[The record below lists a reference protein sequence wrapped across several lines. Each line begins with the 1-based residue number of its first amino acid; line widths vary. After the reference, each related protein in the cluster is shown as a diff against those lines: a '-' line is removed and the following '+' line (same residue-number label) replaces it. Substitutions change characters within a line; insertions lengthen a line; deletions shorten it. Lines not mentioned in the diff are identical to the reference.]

1 MQARPIRAC
10 THIPNV
16 ALVDVSVFVWL
27 SRSRISEQWSY
38 GLCTLDLYVRARA
51 HWPNVTQTDLN
62 VVVVII
68 GVVVAKVV
76 AVLRTYRRFLK

>member
-1 MQARPIRAC
+1 MVVTKQDFKFEKNP
-10 THIPNV
+10 
-16 ALVDVSVFVWL
+16 FY
-27 SRSRISEQWSY
+27 EQWSY

-68 GVVVAKVV
+68 GVLLQKM
-76 AVLRTYRRFLK
+76 LMCCGNRRFLK